1 MVPQLMCGN
10 SLSTILLIQL
20 AIVHVLAATLQLDY
34 VHLIA
39 NLLSGQIG
47 LPGKFKVEP
56 IRLSSIIEV
65 SVDIFRF
72 SIPFWRIFLAIML
85 LHDIK
90 VF

>member
-1 MVPQLMCGN
+1 MCGN

-47 LPGKFKVEP
+47 LPGKFKNGANKFMDSYCYFVR
-56 IRLSSIIEV
+56 INFNLGLYFKEV
-65 SVDIFRF
+65 SK
-72 SIPFWRIFLAIML
+72 
-85 LHDIK
+85 IK
-90 VF
+90 YVVNVI

>member
-10 SLSTILLIQL
+10 SLSTISLIQL
-20 AIVHVLAATLQLDY
+20 AIVHVLDVTLQLDY

-56 IRLSSIIEV
+56 ILLSSIIEV

-72 SIPFWRIFLAIML
+72 SIPFWRIFIAIML
-85 LHDIK
+85 LH
-90 VF
+90 

>member
-20 AIVHVLAATLQLDY
+20 AIVHVLDVTLQLDY

-47 LPGKFKVEP
+47 LPGKFKMEP
-56 IRLSSIIEV
+56 IILSILIGIRVISNCILKK
-65 SVDIFRF
+65 F
-72 SIPFWRIFLAIML
+72 
-85 LHDIK
+85 
-90 VF
+90 

>member
-20 AIVHVLAATLQLDY
+20 AIVHVLDVTLQLDY

-47 LPGKFKVEP
+47 LPGKFIVEP
-56 IRLSSIIEV
+56 ILLSSLIEV
-65 SVDIFRF
+65 SVDIFKF
-72 SIPFWRIFLAIML
+72 SIPFWRNFVNLKDL
-85 LHDIK
+85 
-90 VF
+90 

>member
-20 AIVHVLAATLQLDY
+20 AIVHVSAATLQLDY

-47 LPGKFKVEP
+47 LPGKFKVEL
-56 IRLSSIIEV
+56 ILLSSLIEV
-65 SVDIFRF
+65 SVVIFKI
-72 SIPFWRIFLAIML
+72 SIPFWRNF
-85 LHDIK
+85 
-90 VF
+90 VN

>member
-20 AIVHVLAATLQLDY
+20 AIVHVSAATLQLDY

-47 LPGKFKVEP
+47 LPGKFEVGP
-56 IRLSSIIEV
+56 ILLSSLIEV
-65 SVDIFRF
+65 SVVILK
-72 SIPFWRIFLAIML
+72 FLFHFGEIL
-85 LHDIK
+85 
-90 VF
+90 

>member
-20 AIVHVLAATLQLDY
+20 AIVHVSAATLQLDY

-47 LPGKFKVEP
+47 LPGKFKVGP
-56 IRLSSIIEV
+56 ILLSSIIEV
-65 SVDIFRF
+65 SVDIFKF
-72 SIPFWRIFLAIML
+72 SIPFWRNFVNLKDL
-85 LHDIK
+85 
-90 VF
+90 

>member
-20 AIVHVLAATLQLDY
+20 AIVHVLDVTLQLDY

-47 LPGKFKVEP
+47 LPGKFKNGANNFMDSYSYQYFV
-56 IRLSSIIEV
+56 R
-65 SVDIFRF
+65 
-72 SIPFWRIFLAIML
+72 
-85 LHDIK
+85 
-90 VF
+90 